1 MRGTVIRERVGG
13 NLEVT
18 TSNNGGY
25 TSKHIANQES
35 TLPLAAPVMVA
46 KTAPY
51 PPGGGFREIPAG
63 QHP

>member
-1 MRGTVIRERVGG
+1 LVSAH
-13 NLEVT
+13 LEVPEI
-18 TSNNGGY
+18 NNGGF
-25 TSKHIANQES
+25 TSKHIKHQEP

-51 PPGGGFREIPAG
+51 PPWGGFREIPAG

>member
-1 MRGTVIRERVGG
+1 LVSAH
-13 NLEVT
+13 LEVPE
-18 TSNNGGY
+18 SNNGGV
-25 TSKHIANQES
+25 TSKHTQHQEP

-51 PPGGGFREIPAG
+51 PPGGGFRESPAG